1 VNDSER
7 EQWLL
12 NDEYLCSAYLRY
24 RRAHPRATKLSFARW
39 VNSRHTIWPAMH
51 YLNIRACQADALFV
65 SALQRSNEPD
75 VSQVRRAI
83 AAAIRAFGCPGC
95 AQRVAQEFGDHPDT
109 AVVRMR
115 WARIMAREAFAD
127 SAPEPGLGPDACP
140 LPVVRP
146 RLPAEEASGS
156 RDAGRRA
163 RTGLLAAREG

>member
-1 VNDSER
+1 M
-7 EQWLL
+7 
-12 NDEYLCSAYLRY
+12 
-24 RRAHPRATKLSFARW
+24 
-39 VNSRHTIWPAMH
+39 WPAMH
-51 YLNIRACQADALFV
+51 SLRIRACQADALFV
-65 SALQRSNEPD
+65 SALQRSDEPD

-95 AQRVAQEFGDHPDT
+95 ALRVAQEFGDHPDT

-115 WARIMAREAFAD
+115 WARTMASEAFAD

-146 RLPAEEASGS
+146 RLPAEEALGS

-163 RTGLLAAREG
+163 RTGLLAARGG